1 MINLN
6 FNPFPILET
15 ERLRLRAITVDD
27 KNEMFALRSDK
38 EIMQYIARPLTKTVE
53 ETVEFIKSINE
64 NIEKQEYINW
74 AIALKSNNKLI
85 GTVGFYRVQKENCR
99 AEVGY
104 MLHTNFHKQGI
115 MQELMPVVL
124 EYGFKQIK
132 LHSIEA
138 VIDPRNKAS
147 ENVLLKQ
154 GFVKEAHFK
163 ENFFFDGEF
172 LDSVH
177 YSLITPPDI
186 Q

>member
-1 MINLN
+1 MISLN
-6 FNPFPILET
+6 FNPFPALET
-15 ERLRLRAITVDD
+15 ERLRLRAITIDD
-27 KNEMFALRSDK
+27 KHEMFALRSDK
-38 EIMQYIARPLTKTVE
+38 QIMQYIARPLTKTLE

-74 AIALKSNNKLI
+74 GIVLKTDNKLI
-85 GTVGFYRVQKENCR
+85 GTVGFYRVQKENYR

-104 MLHTNFHKQGI
+104 MLHTNSHKQGI
-115 MQELMPVVL
+115 MQELMPIIL
-124 EYGFKQIK
+124 DYGFKQMK

-177 YSLITPPDI
+177 YSLLAK
-186 Q
+186 

>member
-1 MINLN
+1 MLNLN
-6 FNPFPILET
+6 FNPFPLLET
-15 ERLRLRAITVDD
+15 DRLCLRAITVDD

-38 EIMQYIARPLTKTVE
+38 HIMQYIARPLIKTVE

-74 AIALKSNNKLI
+74 GIALKSDDKLI
-85 GTVGFYRVQKENCR
+85 GTVGFYRVQKENYR

-104 MLHTNFHKQGI
+104 MLHTNYHKQGI
-115 MQELMPVVL
+115 MQEVMPVVL
-124 EYGFKQIK
+124 DYGFKRMK

-138 VIDPRNKAS
+138 VIDPRNKPS
-147 ENVLLKQ
+147 EGVLIKQ

-177 YSLITPPDI
+177 YSLLAKE
-186 Q
+186 

>member
-1 MINLN
+1 MISLN
-6 FNPFPILET
+6 FNPFPVIET
-15 ERLRLRAITVDD
+15 NRLHLRAITVDD
-27 KNEMFALRSDK
+27 KNEMFTLRSDK
-38 EIMQYIARPLTKTVE
+38 EIMKYIARPLMKTVE

-74 AIALKSNNKLI
+74 GITLKSDNKLI
-85 GTVGFYRVQKENCR
+85 GTVGFYRVQKENYR

-104 MLHTNFHKQGI
+104 MLHTNYHKQGI

-124 EYGFKQIK
+124 DYGFKQMK

-147 ENVLLKQ
+147 KNVLIKQ
-154 GFVKEAHFK
+154 GFAKEAHFK

-177 YSLITPPDI
+177 YSLIIPSGI
-186 Q
+186 K

>member
-1 MINLN
+1 MISLN
-6 FNPFPILET
+6 FSPFPLIET
-15 ERLRLRAITVDD
+15 ERLYLRAITEDD
-27 KNEMFALRSDK
+27 KYEMFALRSDK
-38 EIMQYIARPLTKTVE
+38 QIMQYIARPLMTTIE
-53 ETVEFIKSINE
+53 EITEFIKSINSS
-64 NIEKQEYINW
+64 IEKQEYINW
-74 AIALKSNNKLI
+74 GISLKNNNKLI
-85 GTVGFYRVQKENCR
+85 GTVGFYRMAKENYR

-124 EYGFKQIK
+124 EYGFKQMN

-177 YSLITPPDI
+177 YSLLAKK
-186 Q
+186 

>member
-1 MINLN
+1 MLNLN
-6 FNPFPILET
+6 FNPFPLLET
-15 ERLRLRAITVDD
+15 DRLCLRAITVDD

-38 EIMQYIARPLTKTVE
+38 HIMQYIARPLIKTVE

-74 AIALKSNNKLI
+74 AIALKSDDKLI
-85 GTVGFYRVQKENCR
+85 GTVGFYRVQKENYR

-104 MLHTNFHKQGI
+104 MLHTNYHKQGI
-115 MQELMPVVL
+115 MQEVMPVVL
-124 EYGFKQIK
+124 DYGFKRMK

-138 VIDPRNKAS
+138 VIDPRNKPS
-147 ENVLLKQ
+147 EGVLIKQ

-177 YSLITPPDI
+177 YSLLAKE
-186 Q
+186 

>member
-1 MINLN
+1 MISLN

-15 ERLRLRAITVDD
+15 ERLRLRKITEDD
-27 KNEMFALRSDK
+27 KHEMFALRSDK
-38 EIMQYIARPLTKTVE
+38 QIMQYIARPLMKTVE

-74 AIALKSNNKLI
+74 GVALKSDNKLI
-85 GTVGFYRVQKENCR
+85 GTVGFYRVQKENYR

-124 EYGFKQIK
+124 EYGFKQMQ

-163 ENFFFDGEF
+163 ENFLFDGEF

-177 YSLITPPDI
+177 YSLLAKE
-186 Q
+186 

>member
-1 MINLN
+1 MISLN
-6 FNPFPILET
+6 FSPFPLLET
-15 ERLRLRAITVDD
+15 ERLYLRAITEDD
-27 KNEMFALRSDK
+27 KHEMFALRSDK
-38 EIMQYIARPLTKTVE
+38 QIMQYIARPLMTTIE
-53 ETVEFIKSINE
+53 EITEFIKSINSS
-64 NIEKQEYINW
+64 IEKQEYINW
-74 AIALKSNNKLI
+74 GIALKNNNKLI
-85 GTVGFYRVQKENCR
+85 GTVGFYRMAKENYR

-124 EYGFKQIK
+124 EYGFKQMN

-138 VIDPRNKAS
+138 VIDPRNKDS

-177 YSLITPPDI
+177 YSLLAKK
-186 Q
+186 